1 MATTHYC
8 PRCLN
13 TFQGDPETCSNLA
26 CGRKRPPDGWGDL
39 LHPGDVLD
47 RHYVIERALAV
58 GGAGLTYLARELGTD
73 GEPTG
78 PKLAIKVL
86 YQQRDKGDFLR
97 RLSNEA
103 QILQELAHSHIVE
116 CRGFVH
122 RTGHAPYLVTLFE
135 HGGSLGGHL
144 ETHGALSP
152 RVSAGILRQVLLA
165 LDTAHQRAIVH
176 RDLKP
181 ENVLLRARVHKDEI
195 PDVRVADFGIA
206 KVQAIGDQ
214 LTRQGAFIGTPE
226 FAAPEQ
232 FDGLP
237 PTPATDVFA
246 AGALLYALL
255 TDEAVVAYSNRM
267 EAQSCREE
275 LVQAVPPAVP
285 DFVGSEPERELLQ
298 RLLDGMMQVVPDRR
312 WTVQQALVALDGLV
326 DGTPRKTLQTLEVT
340 ATPDDS
346 HTVWVQ
352 DDEAAT
358 QAPSTPGVPP
368 STASAGPSSE
378 PELDAPAGSELSS
391 TLISVGGPILATL
404 IGLPLAALV
413 LLAVAWGT
421 GWLGTAPTAAQ
432 ATPQPPV
439 SVSVPAQ
446 RPAVR
451 DLSQPRSA
459 EDQAE
464 RDRLSAALG
473 RQAARVHD
481 RCALGDALVADVRIS
496 DRGRVRGVDVQTELP
511 PDVRRCVVRE
521 LRRARLARTTTDD
534 VSMRITVSF

>member
-13 TFQGDPETCSNLA
+13 TFTGDPDACTNLA
-26 CGRKRPPDGWGDL
+26 CGRTRPPDGWGDL

-58 GGAGLTYLARELGTD
+58 GGAGLTYLAREVGPA
-73 GEPTG
+73 GEPAG

-97 RLSNEA
+97 RLANEA

-135 HGGSLGGHL
+135 HGGSLGAHL
-144 ETHGALSP
+144 ETHGPLSP

-206 KVQAIGDQ
+206 KVAAIGDK
-214 LTRQGAFIGTPE
+214 LTRAGAFIGTPE

-232 FDGLP
+232 FDGLA

-255 TDEAVVAYSNRM
+255 TDEAVVAFDNRLDSV
-267 EAQSCREE
+267 ACRDE
-275 LVQAVPPAVP
+275 LERAVPPTVP
-285 DFVGSEPERELLQ
+285 GHVGTDAERELLQ
-298 RLLDGMMQVVPDRR
+298 RLLDGMMQVLPDRR
-312 WTVQQALVALDGLV
+312 WTVQQALVALNGLV
-326 DGTPRKTLQTLEVT
+326 EGTPRKTLQTLDVT

-346 HTVWVQ
+346 NTVWVPGME
-352 DDEAAT
+352 DEAGT
-358 QAPSTPGVPP
+358 SVPRTRPAPTGEDEEPARSGDWTGTLLGV
-368 STASAGPSSE
+368 G
-378 PELDAPAGSELSS
+378 APVV
-391 TLISVGGPILATL
+391 TLLV
-404 IGLPLAALV
+404 GLPLAAIV
-413 LLAVAWGT
+413 LLATAWAT
-421 GWLGTAPTAAQ
+421 GWYGSAPRLSD
-432 ATPQPPV
+432 ATVQEPI
-439 SVSVPAQ
+439 SVSVPEALPPV
-446 RPAVR
+446 RNLSTPAN
-451 DLSQPRSA
+451 P
-459 EDQAE
+459 EEQAE
-464 RDRLSAALG
+464 RDRLANALG
-473 RQAARVHD
+473 QQAAAVQKTCH
-481 RCALGDALVADVRIS
+481 LGDALVADVRIS
-496 DRGRVRGVDVQTELP
+496 DRGRVRSVDVQTELP
-511 PDVRRCVVRE
+511 EDVRRCVIRE
-521 LRRARLARTTTDD
+521 LRRSRLARTSTDD
-534 VSMRITVSF
+534 VSMRITVSFSR